1 MAFSRQTLKAM
12 GFTDDQVQSLIDLH
26 TEVTDNL
33 KAEIKKYKEDA
44 EKLSDVQRQLDEAN
58 SKISAAE
65 KDDYKGKYE
74 SEKAAHD
81 KLKADIATK
90 ETAANRLKSF
100 KDEAKKRGYSDN
112 AIKHYLDSKAHD
124 PMERIKYD
132 DEGKATNFDDVFK
145 GLDEAFPELKVNVT
159 KVTHTP
165 NVPNQTA
172 TGGEKKTTS
181 RAAQIWEKTMKSMY
195 GDNAVNSADANNN
208 NSSGKES

>member
-1 MAFSRQTLKAM
+1 MAFTRKALKAM
-12 GFTDDQVQSLIDLH
+12 GLSDEQIDSIIELHIESTDAI
-26 TEVTDNL
+26 
-33 KAEIKKYKEDA
+33 KADRDKYKEDA
-44 EKLSDVQRQLDEAN
+44 EKLPDVQRQLDEAN

-81 KLKADIATK
+81 KHKADIATK

-181 RAAQIWEKTMKSMY
+181 RAAQIWEKAMKSMY

-208 NSSGKES
+208 NSSGKEN

>member
-33 KAEIKKYKEDA
+33 KAETKKYKEDA

-58 SKISAAE
+58 SALKAAE

-81 KLKADIATK
+81 KLKEDIKVK
-90 ETAANRLKSF
+90 ETT
-100 KDEAKKRGYSDN
+100 AKKSTAFKAYLKEKGYSDN
-112 AIKHYLDSKAHD
+112 AITK
-124 PMERIKYD
+124 ITKYGGYVDGIEFD
-132 DEGKATNFDDVFK
+132 DEGKIKDSDK
-145 GLDEAFPELKVNVT
+145 LLSSIEDEWGEYKPTIT

-172 TGGEKKTTS
+172 TGGEKKTTT

>member
-81 KLKADIATK
+81 KLKEDIKTK
-90 ETAANRLKSF
+90 ETTAKKSTAF
-100 KDEAKKRGYSDN
+100 KDYLKEKGYSDN
-112 AIKHYLDSKAHD
+112 AITKITKYGGFVDGIELDDDGK
-124 PMERIKYD
+124 IKD
-132 DEGKATNFDDVFK
+132 SDKLLGKVESEWGEYKPTT
-145 GLDEAFPELKVNVT
+145 T

>member
-65 KDDYKGKYE
+65 KEDYKGKYE

-81 KLKADIATK
+81 KLKEDIKAK
-90 ETAANRLKSF
+90 ETT
-100 KDEAKKRGYSDN
+100 AKKSTAFKAYLKEKGYSDN
-112 AIKHYLDSKAHD
+112 AITK
-124 PMERIKYD
+124 ITKYGGYVDGIELD
-132 DEGKATNFDDVFK
+132 DEGKIKDSDKLLTSIESEWSEYK
-145 GLDEAFPELKVNVT
+145 PTTT

>member
-81 KLKADIATK
+81 KLKEDIKVK
-90 ETAANRLKSF
+90 ETT
-100 KDEAKKRGYSDN
+100 AKKSTAFKAYLKEKGYSDN
-112 AIKHYLDSKAHD
+112 AITK
-124 PMERIKYD
+124 ITKYGGYVDGIELD
-132 DEGKATNFDDVFK
+132 DEGKIKDSDKLLSSIEGEWGEYKPTT
-145 GLDEAFPELKVNVT
+145 T

>member
-1 MAFSRQTLKAM
+1 MAFTRSTLKAM

-58 SKISAAE
+58 SKIKAAE
-65 KDDYKGKYE
+65 KEDYKGKYE

-81 KLKADIATK
+81 KLKEDIKAK
-90 ETAANRLKSF
+90 ETT
-100 KDEAKKRGYSDN
+100 AKKSTAFKAYLKEKGYSDN
-112 AIKHYLDSKAHD
+112 AITK
-124 PMERIKYD
+124 ITKYGGYVDGIELD
-132 DEGKATNFDDVFK
+132 DEGKIKDSDKLLTSIEGEWGEYK
-145 GLDEAFPELKVNVT
+145 PTTT

-195 GDNAVNSADANNN
+195 GDNAVSSADANNN

>member
-44 EKLSDVQRQLDEAN
+44 EKLPDAQRQLDEAN

-81 KLKADIATK
+81 KLKEDIKAK
-90 ETAANRLKSF
+90 ETT
-100 KDEAKKRGYSDN
+100 AKKSTAFKAYLKEKGYSDN
-112 AIKHYLDSKAHD
+112 AITK
-124 PMERIKYD
+124 ITKYGGYVDGIELD
-132 DEGKATNFDDVFK
+132 DEGKIKDSDKLLTSIEGEWGEYK
-145 GLDEAFPELKVNVT
+145 PTTT

-195 GDNAVNSADANNN
+195 GDNAVSSADANNN

>member
-1 MAFSRQTLKAM
+1 MAFTRKALKAM
-12 GFTDDQVQSLIDLH
+12 GLTDEQIDSIIELH
-26 TEVTDNL
+26 TESTDAI
-33 KAEIKKYKEDA
+33 KADRDKYKEDA
-44 EKLSDVQRQLDEAN
+44 GKLSDVQRQLDEAN

-65 KDDYKGKYE
+65 KEDYKGKYE

-145 GLDEAFPELKVNVT
+145 GLDEAFPELKVHVT
-159 KVTHTP
+159 QITHTP
-165 NVPNQTA
+165 NLPKQTA

-195 GDNAVNSADANNN
+195 GDNAVSSADANNN

>member
-81 KLKADIATK
+81 KLKEDIKAK
-90 ETAANRLKSF
+90 ETT
-100 KDEAKKRGYSDN
+100 AKKSTAFKAYLKEKGYSDN
-112 AIKHYLDSKAHD
+112 AITK
-124 PMERIKYD
+124 ITKYGGYVDGIELD
-132 DEGKATNFDDVFK
+132 DEGKIKDSDKLLTSVEGEWSEYK
-145 GLDEAFPELKVNVT
+145 PTTT

>member
-44 EKLSDVQRQLDEAN
+44 EKLPDAQRQLDEAN

-81 KLKADIATK
+81 KLKEDIKAK
-90 ETAANRLKSF
+90 ETT
-100 KDEAKKRGYSDN
+100 AKKSTAFKAYLKEKGYSDN
-112 AIKHYLDSKAHD
+112 AITK
-124 PMERIKYD
+124 ITKYGGYVDGIELD
-132 DEGKATNFDDVFK
+132 DEGKIKDSDKLLTSIEGEWGEYK
-145 GLDEAFPELKVNVT
+145 PTTT

-165 NVPNQTA
+165 NIPNQTA

-195 GDNAVNSADANNN
+195 GDNAVSSADANNN

>member
-81 KLKADIATK
+81 KLKEDIKAK
-90 ETAANRLKSF
+90 ETT
-100 KDEAKKRGYSDN
+100 AKKSTAFKAYLKEKGYSDN
-112 AIKHYLDSKAHD
+112 AISK
-124 PMERIKYD
+124 ITKYGGYVDGIELD
-132 DEGKATNFDDVFK
+132 DEGKIKDSDKLLTSIE
-145 GLDEAFPELKVNVT
+145 DEWGEYKPTTT